1 MSELTNEEYLAL
13 CQKLADQQYDDDA
26 LDDIDISKMEWMSGG
41 SESIKEKMARASTT
55 GCIDLTTVR
64 SSEIKKQILLC
75 TNLKIGKFKMRTSR
89 TFEGLIEPTIENLTF
104 SIEVWE
110 EKNRTPNGMPC
121 QMDFPMA
128 PSKDTRFKGR
138 PWLKYFNG
146 SSASKVPYDTV
157 VEIVRWMQ
165 AVKKLTAFL

>member
-1 MSELTNEEYLAL
+1 MSTLTNEEYLAL
-13 CQKLADQQYDDDA
+13 CQKLADQQYDDA
-26 LDDIDISKMEWMSGG
+26 VDDYDISKMEWIPAE
-41 SESIKEKMARASTT
+41 SETREKLLRANTV
-55 GCIDLTTVR
+55 GMIDLTTVR

-75 TNLKIGKFKMRTSR
+75 TNLKVGKFKMRTSR
-89 TFEGLIEPTIENLTF
+89 TFDGLTEPTIENLTF
-104 SIEVWE
+104 SLEIWE

-128 PSKDTRFKGR
+128 PGKDTRFKGR

-146 SSASKVPYDTV
+146 SNASKVPYDTV